1 MKTKTSIIARAADDM
16 FEVTELEGVIE
27 FDKETA
33 RVFMRRVWK
42 IAYKRGR
49 IRGVKDERN
58 RPKVTRV
65 ITKYVTCDHTPRA
78 TITNALSGK
87 EDVT

>member
-1 MKTKTSIIARAADDM
+1 MKSKEAIIAKAADDM

-49 IRGVKDERN
+49 KKGMKDEQDILIDEAN
-58 RPKVTRV
+58 KTRR
-65 ITKYVTCDHTPRA
+65 DFERA
-78 TITNALSGK
+78 Q
-87 EDVT
+87 